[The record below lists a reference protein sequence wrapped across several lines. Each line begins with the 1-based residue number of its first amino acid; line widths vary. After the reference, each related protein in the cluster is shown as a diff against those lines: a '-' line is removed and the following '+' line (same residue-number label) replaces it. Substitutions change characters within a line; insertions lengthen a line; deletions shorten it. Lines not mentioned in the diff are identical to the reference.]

1 MNRLNIFKVCK
12 SKYNVSLWQCPQF
25 MFLMMGIVII
35 ASSLFFYAL
44 GQRYLIQPETLA
56 LVVMFVATL
65 LLVISFVVTRSFEGL
80 AETNKIKDEF
90 INIVSHQLRSP
101 LTSLR
106 WASQFLIKH
115 KENNLDPNDYIE
127 YFDLIK
133 ENSIRMEKLIDD
145 LLIITRLNDQKVDKR
160 KANFSLSDLAHEVTK
175 EYAAVANKFN
185 IKIKVKTEKEVVPL
199 VFSNE
204 YLIRIVLRNL
214 IDNAISYSDEDSE
227 VNINFKNK
235 GKKLAITI
243 TDYGVGIP
251 KDVKKRIFE
260 KFFRAKNIM
269 HKKVNG
275 TGLGLYICKLI
286 MNTLKEKIWFES
298 KEGESTTFGFSLSVN
313 N

>member
-1 MNRLNIFKVCK
+1 MNSFNLFKTCK
-12 SKYNVSLWQCPQF
+12 RKYNVPLWQCPQF
-25 MFLMMGIVII
+25 MFVMMGIVIM

-44 GQRYLIQPETLA
+44 GQRYLIQPEVLA
-56 LVVMFVATL
+56 LIVMLIATV
-65 LLVISFVVTRSFEGL
+65 LLVIAFVVTRSFEGL
-80 AETNKIKDEF
+80 AETNKVKDEF

-106 WASQFLIKH
+106 WASQFLSKH
-115 KENNLDPNDYIE
+115 KENNLDPNTCIE

-160 KANFSLSDLAHEVTK
+160 KANFSLSDLVHEVVK
-175 EYAAVANKFN
+175 EYETVANRFN
-185 IKIKVKTEKEVVPL
+185 IKIKVDQEDIPL
-199 VFSNE
+199 VYSNE

-214 IDNAISYSDEDSE
+214 IDNALSYSLENSE
-227 VNINFKNK
+227 IKINFKNK
-235 GKKLAITI
+235 GKKLGITI
-243 TDYGVGIP
+243 TDHGVGIP

-260 KFFRAKNIM
+260 KFFRAKNVI
-269 HKKVNG
+269 HKKVHG

-286 MNTLKEKIWFES
+286 MNTLKEKIWFTS
-298 KEGESTTFGFSLSVN
+298 KEGESTTFGFSLSIN